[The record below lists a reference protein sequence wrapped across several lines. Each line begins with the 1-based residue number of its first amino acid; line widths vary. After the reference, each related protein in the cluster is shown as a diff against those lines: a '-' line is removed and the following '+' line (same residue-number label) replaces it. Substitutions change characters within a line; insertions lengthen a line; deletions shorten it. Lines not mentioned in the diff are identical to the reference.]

1 MTDPLTRAEHRL
13 SEAQAAYDAART
25 AGRPLTAGAR
35 RGLAVRLAEAR
46 ADFRAAVHGYAPAG
60 DEADGLEAALQI
72 RHRDTCHRCKIHYP
86 QNTLM
91 KD

>member
-35 RGLAVRLAEAR
+35 RGLAVNLATAR
-46 ADFRAAVHGYAPAG
+46 ADFRAAVHGYAPAC
-60 DEADGLEAALQI
+60 DEAWSLESELPADPPFSYI
-72 RHRDTCHRCKIHYP
+72 EDTI
-86 QNTLM
+86 T
-91 KD
+91 